1 MIVIGI
7 IFVIETYSVIV
18 FPVIAVISVTHKRQ
32 DFLHEKKKGKK
43 FIEWNTLQIYTT
55 MSLSKLI
62 MNFYFTILVS
72 LFKSNHRRFSMKKGV
87 PRNFTK
93 FIGTHQCQSLFFNK
107 VAGLRLASLLTKRLW
122 HRCIPVSFLKFLRT
136 TFFIERLW
144 WLLLLIIFMDFTWL
158 LTSSILWN
166 RFCKGSEN
174 SQSIGFSKTCLWHC
188 YFALQLYC
196 RSI

>member
-1 MIVIGI
+1 MI
-7 IFVIETYSVIV
+7 T
-18 FPVIAVISVTHKRQ
+18 VISVTHKRQ
-32 DFLHEKKKGKK
+32 DFFTRKEKGKK
-43 FIEWNTLQIYTT
+43 NSLRKIATQIYTT
-55 MSLSKLI
+55 MSLCKLI

-144 WLLLLIIFMDFTWL
+144 WLLLLIIFMDFT
-158 LTSSILWN
+158 
-166 RFCKGSEN
+166 
-174 SQSIGFSKTCLWHC
+174 
-188 YFALQLYC
+188 
-196 RSI
+196 